1 MTTRIQRDFSFQAG
15 VYFQEEFLMNVY
27 TISLYMEVETES
39 IREQNVAMERIKY
52 FLNDCLENSIFVQD
66 TEHKIIEKYSSC
78 GFKVCTVPEEP
89 YDQIV
94 TILLLTKLNSITE
107 GRLVITDITLG
118 SRISDQVKFSCDI
131 ESPRGPLEMPGWWTD
146 SGTSI
151 ADPIKT
157 STRKD
162 KIVKIFKLPT
172 VDWAEY
178 NLSWKEKGNIVKS
191 EIVFTTEQDK

>member
-1 MTTRIQRDFSFQAG
+1 MTTRIERDFSFQAG

-27 TISLYMEVETES
+27 SISLYMDVETES

-66 TEHKIIEKYSSC
+66 TEHKIIEKYNSC

-89 YDQIV
+89 YDQII

-118 SRISDQVKFSCDI
+118 SRISDQVKFSYDI
-131 ESPRGPLEMPGWWTD
+131 ESPRGPLEVPGWWTD
-146 SGTSI
+146 IGTSI
-151 ADPIKT
+151 SDPVKK
-157 STRKD
+157 SVRKD
-162 KIVKIFKLPT
+162 KIVKLFKT
-172 VDWAEY
+172 QSTDWAEY
-178 NLSWKEKGNIVKS
+178 NLIWKEKDPKIKS
-191 EIVFTTEQDK
+191 EIVFTTDLEK

>member
-1 MTTRIQRDFSFQAG
+1 LTTRIERDFSFQAG
-15 VYFQEEFLMNVY
+15 VYFKDEFLMNVY

-66 TEHKIIEKYSSC
+66 SEHKTIEKYTSC
-78 GFKVCTVPEEP
+78 GFKVCTLPEEP

-94 TILLLTKLNSITE
+94 TLLLLVKLNSITE

-131 ESPRGPLEMPGWWTD
+131 ESPRGPLEMPGWWLNSD
-146 SGTSI
+146 TSI
-151 ADPIKT
+151 SDPIKT
-157 STRKD
+157 SIKKD
-162 KIVKIFKLPT
+162 KIVKLVKP
-172 VDWAEY
+172 VVSDWSDY
-178 NLSWKEKGNIVKS
+178 NLIWKEKDLKANSTIG
-191 EIVFTTEQDK
+191 FTTEQEK

>member
-1 MTTRIQRDFSFQAG
+1 
-15 VYFQEEFLMNVY
+15 MNVY

-66 TEHKIIEKYSSC
+66 TEHKIIEKYNSC

-89 YDQIV
+89 YDQII

-118 SRISDQVKFSCDI
+118 SRISDLVKFSYDI
-131 ESPRGPLEMPGWWTD
+131 ESPRGPLEVPGWWTD

-151 ADPIKT
+151 SDPIKK
-157 STRKD
+157 SIRKD
-162 KIVKIFKLPT
+162 KIVKLFKTPT
-172 VDWAEY
+172 TDWTEH
-178 NLSWKEKGNIVKS
+178 NLIWKEKDPKIKS
-191 EIVFTTEQDK
+191 EIVFTTDLEK

>member
-1 MTTRIQRDFSFQAG
+1 LTTRIERDFSFQAG
-15 VYFQEEFLMNVY
+15 VYFKDEFLMNVY

-66 TEHKIIEKYSSC
+66 TEHKTIEKYTSC
-78 GFKVCTVPEEP
+78 GFKVCTLPEEP

-94 TILLLTKLNSITE
+94 TLLLLVKLNSITE

-131 ESPRGPLEMPGWWTD
+131 ESPRGPLEMPGWWLNSD
-146 SGTSI
+146 TSI
-151 ADPIKT
+151 CDPIKT
-157 STRKD
+157 SIKKD
-162 KIVKIFKLPT
+162 KIVKLFKT
-172 VDWAEY
+172 VVTDWSEY
-178 NLSWKEKGNIVKS
+178 NLVWKEKDLKANSTIG
-191 EIVFTTEQDK
+191 FTTEQEK

>member
-1 MTTRIQRDFSFQAG
+1 MD
-15 VYFQEEFLMNVY
+15 
-27 TISLYMEVETES
+27 VETES

-66 TEHKIIEKYSSC
+66 TEHKVIEKYNSC
-78 GFKVCTVPEEP
+78 GFKVCTLPEEP

-94 TILLLTKLNSITE
+94 TLLLLTKLNSITE

-131 ESPRGPLEMPGWWTD
+131 ESPRGPLESPGWWLD
-146 SGTSI
+146 PSSSI

-157 STRKD
+157 SVKKD
-162 KIVKIFKLPT
+162 KIVKLFKIPT
-172 VDWAEY
+172 PDWAEY
-178 NLSWKEKGNIVKS
+178 NLNWKEKCNMPKS
-191 EIVFTTEQDK
+191 EIVFTTEQEK

>member
-1 MTTRIQRDFSFQAG
+1 LTTRIERDFSFQAG
-15 VYFQEEFLMNVY
+15 VYFKEEFLMNVY
-27 TISLYMEVETES
+27 TISLYMDVETES

-66 TEHKIIEKYSSC
+66 TEHKVIEKYTSC

-118 SRISDQVKFSCDI
+118 SRISDQVKFSYDI
-131 ESPRGPLEMPGWWTD
+131 ESPRGPLESSGWWTD

-151 ADPIKT
+151 SDPVKKLV
-157 STRKD
+157 RKD
-162 KIVKIFKLPT
+162 KIVKLVKIPST
-172 VDWAEY
+172 DWAEH
-178 NLSWKEKGNIVKS
+178 NLVWKEKDIFSKS
-191 EIVFTTEQDK
+191 EIFFTNEQEK